1 MASFE
6 NLASKELVILA
17 ELRSINSYGNMSIQQ
32 LEKIFAKSSA
42 PKTNLEAKT
51 KIYLQSIEEILLKS
65 KIEI

>member
-32 LEKIFAKSSA
+32 LEKIFATSSA
-42 PKTNLEAKT
+42 PKTNLEAKP
-51 KIYLQSIEEILLKS
+51 KS
-65 KIEI
+65 TFKA